1 MKKYFLLI
9 VSLLLINQVTI
20 LAQEVTV
27 SAVYSY
33 GSYDKFLNNFGY
45 ELGYNQYL
53 NARNRIGFA
62 VSQSFHYAGYSYDFM
77 SDADGKDYYREVKG
91 ENRRLTFSIGYG
103 FDILNNTRSG
113 LYIGPKLGLNYY
125 KVNETGTQRLS
136 GESAEHEYKADYRN
150 NNRLGVGLLLEYDR
164 KIFSDNIYLFFS
176 TEPEVV
182 FYSNF
187 GLMGSSDPAMVG
199 FINVN
204 LGLKIN
210 LKTQKGTE

>member
-9 VSLLLINQVTI
+9 ASLILINQVTI
-20 LAQEVTV
+20 YAQEITV
-27 SAVYSY
+27 SAAYSH
-33 GSYDKFLNNFGY
+33 GSYDKFLNNLGY

-53 NARNRIGFA
+53 NARNRLGFTF
-62 VSQSFHYAGYSYDFM
+62 SQSFYYADYNYNFM

-91 ENRRLTFSIGYG
+91 ENRRLTFSVSYG

-113 LYIGPKLGLNYY
+113 FYIGPKLGLNYF
-125 KVNETGTQRLS
+125 KVNETGTERLTN
-136 GESAEHEYKADYRN
+136 ESAEHEYKADYRN
-150 NNRLGVGLLLEYDR
+150 NNRLGIGLLLEYDR
-164 KIFSDNIYLFFS
+164 EIFSDNISLFFS

-187 GLMGSSDPAMVG
+187 GLMGSSDPTMVG

-204 LGLKIN
+204 IGVKVN
-210 LKTQKGTE
+210 LKVQKGGK